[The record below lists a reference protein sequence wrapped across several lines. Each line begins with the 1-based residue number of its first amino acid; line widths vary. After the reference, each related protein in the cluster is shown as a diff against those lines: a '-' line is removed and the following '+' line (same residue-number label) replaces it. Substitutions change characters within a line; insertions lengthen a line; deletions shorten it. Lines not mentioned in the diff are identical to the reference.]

1 MSEPLRH
8 AIVLAAGN
16 GDRFHSG
23 SRHSKLVTP
32 VAGTPLLIRTLT
44 SAREAG
50 VTDAHIVLGYDAD
63 HVRAVAVSQ
72 APVGLSLHFHLN
84 RQWQEENGRSVLQ
97 ARAALAGRTFAVLMG
112 DHIFEPRAL
121 ESLASAR
128 RNAGEALV
136 GIDRH
141 TNEPEIVLEAT
152 KVRLRGDRVTAIGK
166 TIEPFDGLDTGLF
179 VCDTS
184 LFTAIDDACAAGDT
198 TLSAGV
204 GRLAAL
210 GLVRGVDI
218 GLAKWCDIDTIADLT
233 MAEQLTESIPAA

>member
-1 MSEPLRH
+1 MSVHH
-8 AIVLAAGN
+8 ALVLAAGN
-16 GDRFHSG
+16 GDRFCSG
-23 SRHSKLVTP
+23 SHHSKLVTP

-50 VTDAHIVLGYDAD
+50 VTDAHVVLGYDAE
-63 HVRAVAVSQ
+63 HVRAVAVSR

-84 RQWQEENGRSVLQ
+84 HQWHEENGRSVLQ
-97 ARAALAGRTFAVLMG
+97 ARAALAGRAFAVLMG

-121 ESLASAR
+121 ESLASVR
-128 RNAGEALV
+128 RRAGEALV

-141 TNEPEIVLEAT
+141 TSEPEIVLEAT
-152 KVRLRGDRVTAIGK
+152 KVRMSGDRVTAIGK

-179 VCDTS
+179 VCDGS
-184 LFTAIDDACAAGDT
+184 LFTAISDACAAGDT

-204 GRLAAL
+204 GRLAAQ

-218 GLAKWCDIDTIADLT
+218 GFAKWCDIDTIADLT
-233 MAEQLTESIPAA
+233 MAEQLTEPIPAA